1 MLSMKRLTLGAALAA
16 VLATQSACV
25 TMQTKEDVGRVA
37 GAVGGIALGS
47 LFGKGDGRAI
57 MMAIGGIAGYVIG
70 GNVGKSM
77 DREDQERAGGLARR
91 SFDAP
96 RPVEYR
102 DTWQNQRGY
111 RYESQVTTQPVYVD
125 RGRNCK
131 PFTQTTTVSIDGRY
145 EPATQRGIVC
155 FERTNEYPQGTW
167 VIQK

>member
-1 MLSMKRLTLGAALAA
+1 MLILKRLALGVA
-16 VLATQSACV
+16 VLVVLGTQTACV
-25 TMQTKEDVGRVA
+25 TMQTKEDVGRVL
-37 GAVGGIALGS
+37 GAVGGIGLGS
-47 LFGKGDGRAI
+47 LFGKGDGRAV
-57 MMAIGGIAGYVIG
+57 MMAIG

-77 DREDQERAGGLARR
+77 DREDQERAGSLARR
-91 SFDAP
+91 SFDEP

-111 RYESQVTTQPVYVD
+111 RYESQVITQPVYVD

-155 FERTNEYPQGTW
+155 FERTNEFPQGTW